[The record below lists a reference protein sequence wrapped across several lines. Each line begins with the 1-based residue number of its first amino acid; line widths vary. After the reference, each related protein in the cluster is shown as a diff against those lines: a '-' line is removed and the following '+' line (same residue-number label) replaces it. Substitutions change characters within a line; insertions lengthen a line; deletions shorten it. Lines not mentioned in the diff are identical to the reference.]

1 MQRQKTPTVAG
12 RRRQSVT
19 LSRVAA
25 WLGFGGAVLSQA
37 AIFAVGYYLADDA
50 SPGGLQNAA
59 LAGAALLLGIVLMI
73 VARRT
78 GRRLQTSAINLG
90 RVPLRLVAASMPEA
104 ESEHGR
110 SAA

>member
-1 MQRQKTPTVAG
+1 MQPRTMPMVTG

-37 AIFAVGYYLADDA
+37 AIFAAGYYLADDA
-50 SPGGLQNAA
+50 ASGIPRNAA
-59 LAGAALLLGIVLMI
+59 IAGLVLLLGIGLVI

-78 GRRLQTSAINLG
+78 GRRSQSAINLG
-90 RVPLRLVAASMPEA
+90 RMPLRLVARAMPEV
-104 ESEHGR
+104 ESER
-110 SAA
+110 RRPAA